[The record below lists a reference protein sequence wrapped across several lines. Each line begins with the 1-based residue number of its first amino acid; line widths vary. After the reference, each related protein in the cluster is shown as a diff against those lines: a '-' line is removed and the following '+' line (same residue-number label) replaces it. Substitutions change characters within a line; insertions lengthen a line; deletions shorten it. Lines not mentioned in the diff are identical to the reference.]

1 MQLLKKSYNQLI
13 LTFVLFLFTGTQAV
27 FGQSKIKELQAGID
41 EIVKNVSCDVSV
53 LVMSAEKYDLLYEYN
68 HDSKMIPASITKM
81 VTAGAALNKL
91 GTGYQF
97 KTAVYTDDNN
107 LADGIINGNVYIK
120 GFGDPDFSTSD
131 IENLAKQISAF
142 NVNSITGNIIY
153 DESFLDNDYNSLA
166 GYYQSDT
173 DPKYWPYITAL
184 SLDKNKGSSDPA
196 ALCGNI
202 LAEELS
208 ILNITFEGI
217 VIAGTT
223 PKAAKEIGKVTRPI
237 SSVISHMNK
246 VSDNQSAITVFKVI
260 GAELKGAPGTLE
272 KGAEVVIEFL
282 TTIGV
287 DRKAFEIL
295 EGSGLT
301 RYNYV
306 TGPMYMQLMKYF
318 YDDVKNF
325 DVFYQSLA
333 VSGIDGTLKSRMK
346 GMEAETNVHAKT
358 GTLNYVSSLSG
369 YAVSRDNELIMFY
382 IVMNGFREKSEI
394 YRKKQ
399 DMICDLLCK
408 FSRN

>member
-1 MQLLKKSYNQLI
+1 MQLLKKTYNQLI
-13 LTFVLFLFTGTQAV
+13 LVLILFLFTGTQV
-27 FGQSKIKELQAGID
+27 SFSQNKLNELQSGID
-41 EIVKNVSCDVSV
+41 EIVKSVSCNISV

-91 GTGYQF
+91 GAGYQF
-97 KTAVYTDDNN
+97 KTVVYTDDNN
-107 LADGIINGNVYIK
+107 LSDGVINGNVYIK
-120 GFGDPDFSTSD
+120 GYGDPDFSTSD
-131 IENLAKQISAF
+131 IISLAKQISEL
-142 NVNSITGNIIY
+142 NISSITGNIIY
-153 DESFLDNDYNSLA
+153 DESFLDDDYNSLA

-184 SLDKNKGSSDPA
+184 SLDKNKGTNDPA

-202 LAEELS
+202 LSGEIS
-208 ILNITFEGI
+208 SLNIGFDGI
-217 VIAGTT
+217 VISGIT
-223 PKAAKEIGKVTRPI
+223 PQAAKEIGRVTRSI
-237 SSVISHMNK
+237 SSVLSNMNK

-260 GAELKGAPGTLE
+260 GAEIKGAPGTLE

-282 TTIGV
+282 TSIGV
-287 DRKAFEIL
+287 DRKGFEIL

-325 DVFYQSLA
+325 DIFYQSLA
-333 VSGIDGTLKSRMK
+333 VSGVDGTLNKRMK
-346 GMEAETNVHAKT
+346 GTEAEKNVHAKT
-358 GTLNYVSSLSG
+358 GTLNYVSSLAG
-369 YAVSRDNELIMFY
+369 YAVSRDNELFMFY
-382 IVMNGFREKSEI
+382 IVMNGFREKTDI

-399 DMICDLLCK
+399 DKICELLCM

>member
-1 MQLLKKSYNQLI
+1 MQLLKKTYNHFILI
-13 LTFVLFLFTGTQAV
+13 LILFLFTGIQVALP
-27 FGQSKIKELQAGID
+27 QNKLKELQDGID
-41 EIVKNVSCDVSV
+41 EIVKSVSCDISV

-97 KTAVYTDDNN
+97 KTVVYTDDNN
-107 LADGIINGNVYIK
+107 LSDGIINGNVYIK

-131 IENLAKQISAF
+131 IESLAKQISAF
-142 NVNSITGNIIY
+142 NISSITGNIIY
-153 DESFLDNDYNSLA
+153 DESFLDDDYNSLA

-184 SLDKNKGSSDPA
+184 SLDKNKGNTDPA

-202 LAEELS
+202 LSEE
-208 ILNITFEGI
+208 IKDLNITFDGI
-217 VIAGTT
+217 VISGIT
-223 PKAAKEIGKVTRPI
+223 PKAAKEIGRVTRSI
-237 SSVISHMNK
+237 SSVLSYMNK
-246 VSDNQSAITVFKVI
+246 VSDNQSAITVFKVL
-260 GAELKGAPGTLE
+260 GAEVKGTPGTLE
-272 KGAEVVIEFL
+272 KGVEVVIEFL

-287 DRKAFEIL
+287 DRKGFEIL

-333 VSGIDGTLKSRMK
+333 VSGVDGTLKTRMK
-346 GMEAETNVHAKT
+346 GTEAEKNVHAKT
-358 GTLNYVSSLSG
+358 GTLNYVSSLAG

-382 IVMNGFREKSEI
+382 IVMNGFREKSDV

-399 DMICDLLCK
+399 DKICELLCK

>member
-1 MQLLKKSYNQLI
+1 MQLLKKTYNHFILI
-13 LTFVLFLFTGTQAV
+13 LILFLFTGIQVALP
-27 FGQSKIKELQAGID
+27 QNKLKELQDGID
-41 EIVKNVSCDVSV
+41 EIVKSVSCDISV

-97 KTAVYTDDNN
+97 KTVVYTDDNN
-107 LADGIINGNVYIK
+107 LSDGIINGNVYIK

-131 IENLAKQISAF
+131 IESLAKQISAF
-142 NVNSITGNIIY
+142 NISSITGNIIY
-153 DESFLDNDYNSLA
+153 DESFLDDDYNSLA

-184 SLDKNKGSSDPA
+184 SLDKNKGNTDPA

-202 LAEELS
+202 LSEE
-208 ILNITFEGI
+208 IKDLNITFDGI
-217 VIAGTT
+217 VISGIT
-223 PKAAKEIGKVTRPI
+223 PKAAKEISRVTRSI
-237 SSVISHMNK
+237 SSVLSYMNK
-246 VSDNQSAITVFKVI
+246 VSDNQSAITVFKVL
-260 GAELKGAPGTLE
+260 GAEVKGTPGTLE
-272 KGAEVVIEFL
+272 KGVEVVIEFL

-287 DRKAFEIL
+287 DRKGFEIL

-333 VSGIDGTLKSRMK
+333 VSGVDGTLKTRMK
-346 GMEAETNVHAKT
+346 GTEAEKNVHAKT
-358 GTLNYVSSLSG
+358 GTLNYVSSLAG

-382 IVMNGFREKSEI
+382 IVMNGFREKSDV

-399 DMICDLLCK
+399 DKICELLCK

>member
-1 MQLLKKSYNQLI
+1 MQLLKKNYSLLI
-13 LTFVLFLFTGTQAV
+13 KYFILLFLIGTQAAL
-27 FGQSKIKELQAGID
+27 GQNKVKELQANID

-53 LVMSAEKYDLLYEYN
+53 IVMSAEKYDLLYEYN
-68 HDSKMIPASITKM
+68 HDSKMIPASITKI

-91 GTGYQF
+91 GAGYQF
-97 KTAVYTDDNN
+97 KTVVYTDDNN
-107 LADGIINGNVYIK
+107 LSDGVINGNIYLK
-120 GFGDPDFSTSD
+120 GYGDPDFSTTD
-131 IENLAKQISAF
+131 IESLAKQIAAY
-142 NVNSITGNIIY
+142 NINSITGNIIY
-153 DESFLDNDYNSLA
+153 DESFLDDDYNSLA

-173 DPKYWPYITAL
+173 DPKYWPYVTAL
-184 SLDKNKGSSDPA
+184 SLDKNKGNSDPA

-202 LAEELS
+202 LSEELS
-208 ILNITFEGI
+208 ILNIGFNGI
-217 VIAGTT
+217 VISGTT

-237 SSVISHMNK
+237 SSVIAHMNK

-318 YDDVKNF
+318 YDDIKNF
-325 DVFYQSLA
+325 DIFYQSLA
-333 VSGIDGTLKSRMK
+333 VSGVDGTLKTRMK
-346 GMEAETNVHAKT
+346 GTEAETNVHAKT

-369 YAVSRDNELIMFY
+369 YAVSRDNELLMFY
-382 IVMNGFREKSEI
+382 IVMNGFREKSDI

-399 DMICDLLCK
+399 DLICDILCK